1 MTGTLLNWKKSTFSG
16 SSGDCVEL
24 AIADADVLI
33 RNSNRPDAGT
43 LTIDGSAMAVWIA
56 AGKMGALDHLTR

>member
-1 MTGTLLNWKKSTFSG
+1 
-16 SSGDCVEL
+16 L
-24 AIADADVLI
+24 AIADAHVLI

-56 AGKMGALDHLTR
+56 AGKTDALDHLTR